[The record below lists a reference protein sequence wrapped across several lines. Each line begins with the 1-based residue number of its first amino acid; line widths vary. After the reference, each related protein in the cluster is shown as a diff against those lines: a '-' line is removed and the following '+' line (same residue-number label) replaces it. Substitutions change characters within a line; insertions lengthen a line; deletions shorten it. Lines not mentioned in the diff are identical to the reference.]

1 MINLEVFGKSAAM
14 ATVADRL
21 DELVDVSRVR
31 LVDATRARHSVVSA
45 AVRPRAVDT
54 TLEEVRRLGVPDA
67 DITLTRAEVVGS
79 LATGPAEASLVWA
92 DVIGTAW
99 LNARPIAR
107 YLAFMFAAG
116 VIGGYGVIDNNSIL
130 IVGAMA
136 VSPDLLPITAI
147 GVGIVARRLGLAGR
161 ALLTLAVGLGVAA
174 LAAAMATFVQDQ
186 LDLLPSDFN
195 IEVTGAL
202 GSLTT
207 VSNETIAVALVA
219 GMAGMLALE
228 TRASSGVGVAIS
240 VTTIPAAA
248 YLGVA
253 AGLLETR
260 RGSRRTRRAR
270 HERLDDGRGRSRHA
284 RASESAHAPRRREEA
299 ERARMTQERRVDVTA
314 AEFRALFQA
323 VSNWGRWGEDDE
335 LGTLNELSADRVVA
349 ATRLVGS
356 GETVTL
362 SHPWDTEESLDNPH
376 PAEHRMTLL
385 PDVDIGSGTLRF
397 AKDYVGVDY
406 HNDTHTHIDALCH
419 VAFDGAFY
427 NGKPSAALTRTA
439 AGVNTIEAVKNGLV
453 GRGVLLDVPRL
464 RGVPWLEP
472 GEHVFREDLEAAE
485 REQGVTVG
493 RGDILLVRT
502 GHARR
507 LRELGPWDT
516 AKAKAGLHPTTV
528 LYLAER
534 SVAVLGS
541 DGERRH
547 RTEHDRG
554 NRIPDSRAHAERDG
568 SPPDRLPPVRGP
580 RPRL

>member
-79 LATGPAEASLVWA
+79 LAIGPAEASLVWA

-116 VIGGYGVIDNNSIL
+116 VIGGYGVIDDNSIL

-161 ALLTLAVGLGVAA
+161 AFLTLAVGLGVAA
-174 LAAAMATFVQDQ
+174 LAAATAAFVQDQ
-186 LDLLPSDFN
+186 LGLLPSDFS

-202 GSLTT
+202 GGLTT

-253 AGLLETR
+253 AGLLETDEAL
-260 RGSRRTRRAR
+260 GALGVLGTNVSMMVVGAVATLALQSLLMRRAV
-270 HERLDDGRGRSRHA
+270 A
-284 RASESAHAPRRREEA
+284 RRR
-299 ERARMTQERRVDVTA
+299 
-314 AEFRALFQA
+314 
-323 VSNWGRWGEDDE
+323 S
-335 LGTLNELSADRVVA
+335 
-349 ATRLVGS
+349 
-356 GETVTL
+356 
-362 SHPWDTEESLDNPH
+362 
-376 PAEHRMTLL
+376 
-385 PDVDIGSGTLRF
+385 
-397 AKDYVGVDY
+397 
-406 HNDTHTHIDALCH
+406 
-419 VAFDGAFY
+419 
-427 NGKPSAALTRTA
+427 
-439 AGVNTIEAVKNGLV
+439 
-453 GRGVLLDVPRL
+453 
-464 RGVPWLEP
+464 EP
-472 GEHVFREDLEAAE
+472 E
-485 REQGVTVG
+485 
-493 RGDILLVRT
+493 
-502 GHARR
+502 
-507 LRELGPWDT
+507 
-516 AKAKAGLHPTTV
+516 
-528 LYLAER
+528 
-534 SVAVLGS
+534 
-541 DGERRH
+541 
-547 RTEHDRG
+547 
-554 NRIPDSRAHAERDG
+554 
-568 SPPDRLPPVRGP
+568 
-580 RPRL
+580 